1 MVVLPASELG
11 EFWQN
16 FRRCRSWGYH
26 YCHFLICLWSRRFLR
41 PLDCKAELWWVAF
54 PCFDIGGLETCPV
67 HYLVNSF
74 GEYSCGVIL
83 GASRVVFGAC
93 RERKGRNSQ
102 LYPKYFALHNIF
114 SVLPCLCFSAQ
125 CHSLILRLTQL
136 ESRTLQS
143 KWCWQGSIFYIWNR
157 VLPL

>member
-16 FRRCRSWGYH
+16 FR
-26 YCHFLICLWSRRFLR
+26 LLR
-41 PLDCKAELWWVAF
+41 VPLLSFSDLPLVQNCKAELWWVAF